1 MHQWYRELPCT
12 GGGVDEC
19 VRAAFEDV
27 LHDVGGW
34 FLLVRWVGLAVRVR
48 RSGAVVMAV
57 IDGGGLVVFIGVWC
71 WAVQGG
77 VMEIVGG
84 GWVVGRWR
92 VVVYAGLI
100 EGCWCAVGVGRCIVG
115 VDDAPYWGT
124 VGRLALGCAAGG
136 WLGCGGIDGW
146 EVHFHGGL

>member
-1 MHQWYRELPCT
+1 MATE
-12 GGGVDEC
+12 GGVDEC

-34 FLLVRWVGLAVRVR
+34 FLLVRWVGLVVRVR

-57 IDGGGLVVFIGVWC
+57 IDGGGPVVFIGGWC

-77 VMEIVGG
+77 VLEIVVG
-84 GWVVGRWR
+84 GWAVGRWR
-92 VVVYAGLI
+92 VMVYAGLI
-100 EGCWCAVGVGRCIVG
+100 EVCWCAVGVGRCIVG
-115 VDDAPYWGT
+115 VDDAPYWRT
-124 VGRLALGCAAGG
+124 VGRLALGLAAGG